1 MQANEKALSSC
12 RDVPQYTIEGRAF
25 KFGDAP
31 FSHVVAP
38 MNRNKDLQASGSNF
52 NFTLDFR
59 THYPNGLLL
68 FSAMKQ
74 QTNNNKKSTVNP
86 PPHHHLLVAL
96 KNGRVVLN
104 LGRKQIEADLTST
117 GNAVLHDG
125 QWHRVHVIKDKRK
138 VTLIVDDGAP
148 LKLTKGP
155 TRRVQLDGQLFVGA
169 SVVCPSRCSLTMRS
183 SAWAASAVKA

>member
-1 MQANEKALSSC
+1 
-12 RDVPQYTIEGRAF
+12 
-25 KFGDAP
+25 
-31 FSHVVAP
+31 
-38 MNRNKDLQASGSNF
+38 MNRNKELQASGSNF

-59 THYPNGLLL
+59 KHYPNGLLL
-68 FSAMKQ
+68 FSVMKQ
-74 QTNNNKKSTVNP
+74 QTKNNKKSTVNP

-117 GNAVLHDG
+117 GNAVLQDG

-155 TRRVQLDGQLFVGA
+155 TGRVQLDGQLFVGGL
-169 SVVCPSRCSLTMRS
+169 SESMVVDN
-183 SAWAASAVKA
+183 AQ